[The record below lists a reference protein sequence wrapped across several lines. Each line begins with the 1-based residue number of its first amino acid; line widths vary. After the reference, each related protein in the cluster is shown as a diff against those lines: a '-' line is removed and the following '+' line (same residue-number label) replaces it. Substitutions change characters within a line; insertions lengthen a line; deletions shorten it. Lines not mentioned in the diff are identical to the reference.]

1 MTTLLP
7 AESVPRS
14 AAIARARTRPRA
26 VVIGAGLGGLATAA
40 RLAHGGY
47 QVTVL
52 ERHHVPGGRAGL
64 WESVGF
70 RFDTGPS
77 LVLMREYWQQL
88 FRDVGRRLEDY
99 VTLVQLDPNYRIHY
113 PDGSTLEVTSRIN
126 ALLENVEAI
135 EPGASQGLLRF
146 LGRSGDL
153 YRKGLA
159 FVDRNMHEPSAMFSL
174 RHLGMLLG
182 TGALGSLR
190 RMVGRFVADER
201 LRDALTFQSLY
212 LGLSPYE
219 SMAIYSLL
227 PYTEIA
233 GGLYYP
239 MGGVHRLSL
248 ALAQLAAEL
257 GAELRYGAAV
267 SRIERDGGR
276 ASGVVL
282 ADGSRIAA
290 DLVVSNADLP
300 YTYASLLG
308 EPYPAIDRMEFS
320 CSVVLMYLGVSRQYR
335 QLLHHNLIVPRDM
348 RKACDDIFH
357 RHRMPEEP
365 PFYVCAPSR
374 TDASVAP
381 PGCDSLFVL
390 VLAPSQDPARP
401 IDWTVEGPRVE
412 ARMLE
417 RLEVFGLK
425 ELRRHLVTKR
435 LFTPDDFRRD
445 FGNLRGE
452 AFGLSHGL
460 RQIGYFRPHNRHPAV
475 SNLYFVGQSTH
486 PGCGLPMVLISA
498 RCVAERVLAE
508 QPV

>member
-1 MTTLLP
+1 
-7 AESVPRS
+7 
-14 AAIARARTRPRA
+14 
-26 VVIGAGLGGLATAA
+26 VIGAGLGGLATAA
-40 RLAHGGY
+40 RLPHAGY
-47 QVTVL
+47 RVTVL
-52 ERHHVPGGRAGL
+52 ERHDGPGGRAGL
-64 WESVGF
+64 WESAGF

-77 LVLMREYWQQL
+77 LVLMREYWEQL
-88 FRDVGRRLEDY
+88 FTDVGRRFEDY
-99 VTLVQLDPNYRIHY
+99 VTLIQLDPNYRIHY

-126 ALLENVEAI
+126 ALLDNMEALQ
-135 EPGASQGLLRF
+135 PGVSQGLLRF
-146 LGRSGDL
+146 LARSGDL

-190 RMVGRFVADER
+190 RMVGKFIADER

-239 MGGVHRLSL
+239 MGGIHQLSL
-248 ALAQLAAEL
+248 ALAQVASEL
-257 GAELRYGAAV
+257 GADLRYGTAV
-267 SRIERDGGR
+267 SRIERDRSR
-276 ASGVVL
+276 ATGVTL
-282 ADGSRIAA
+282 ADGGRLAA

-308 EPYPAIDRMEFS
+308 EPYPNIDRMDFS
-320 CSVVLMYLGVSRQYR
+320 CSVVLMYLGVSRRYD
-335 QLLHHNLIVPRDM
+335 QLLHHNLVVPRDM
-348 RKACDDIFH
+348 RTACEDIFR

-365 PFYVCAPSR
+365 PFYICAPGR
-374 TDASVAP
+374 TDPSVAP
-381 PGCDSLFVL
+381 PGCESLFVL
-390 VLAPSQDPARP
+390 VVAPSQDPGRP
-401 IDWTVEGPRVE
+401 IDWAVEGPRVE

-417 RLEVFGLK
+417 RLEAFGL
-425 ELRRHLVTKR
+425 EGLRQHLVTGR

-460 RQIGYFRPHNRHPAV
+460 GQIGYLRPHNRHPAV
-475 SNLYFVGQSTH
+475 RNLYFVGQSTH

-498 RCVAERVLAE
+498 RCVAERVMAE